1 MRTTTTTEKKQ
12 SSGNPP
18 VMSSHL
24 QRFLSLNLCAAEE
37 TILSHL
43 SLLNNICV
51 LKAQSGRTTSMGWI
65 MGATLLHQQKNL
77 LADLLLQNLGVA
89 GVLRH
94 DHNQGTHGSN
104 DGIVNYEL
112 GAQLK
117 S

>member
-1 MRTTTTTEKKQ
+1 
-12 SSGNPP
+12 
-18 VMSSHL
+18 
-24 QRFLSLNLCAAEE
+24 
-37 TILSHL
+37 
-43 SLLNNICV
+43 
-51 LKAQSGRTTSMGWI
+51 
-65 MGATLLHQQKNL
+65 MGATVLHQEKNL

>member
-1 MRTTTTTEKKQ
+1 
-12 SSGNPP
+12 
-18 VMSSHL
+18 
-24 QRFLSLNLCAAEE
+24 
-37 TILSHL
+37 
-43 SLLNNICV
+43 
-51 LKAQSGRTTSMGWI
+51 MGWI
-65 MGATLLHQQKNL
+65 MGATVLHHQKNL

-94 DHNQGTHGSN
+94 DHNQGTHGS